1 MTSTALSRHII
12 RAATAADAH
21 RIVEI
26 TNDAFMADAFFK
38 VPAAVLRFTL
48 DDVRDMLAS
57 PSSEFLVAE
66 FSASPLPQEPASR
79 LDDTGIGSL
88 SGFSS
93 AGGAE
98 SAGVCGSLYFQ
109 WDVSDDASAT
119 TGKFSAVSV
128 PSQFARRG
136 IGQELVRAAEQRTLA
151 LARAHGSTRCT
162 LEMSVVNVRPDLFS
176 WYGKQGFST
185 VGPLL
190 PSPPDFAALVAPEA
204 GQVHLVLMRKEIA
217 ML

>member
-1 MTSTALSRHII
+1 MSSATSTALSRHII

-48 DDVRDMLAS
+48 DEVRDMLES

-66 FSASPLPQEPASR
+66 FSASPASPLPQ
-79 LDDTGIGSL
+79 GL
-88 SGFSS
+88 SGSS
-93 AGGAE
+93 AAGASE

-109 WDVSDDASAT
+109 WDVSENASVT

-136 IGQELVRAAEQRTLA
+136 IGQALVRAAEQRTLA
-151 LARAHGSTRCT
+151 LARANGSARCA

-176 WYGKQGFST
+176 WYGKQGFAT

-204 GQVHLVLMRKEIA
+204 GQVHLVLMRKELD